1 MATMNVSVPDPMR
14 DWVQYRVESG
24 QYASASDYFRDLI
37 RRDQDAENSSL
48 LSVEDIRRSIE
59 QGRLEAETFSADEV
73 YSEIKRKIVKV
84 GELA

>member
-37 RRDQDAENSSL
+37 RRDQDAENNSL

-59 QGRLEAETFSADEV
+59 QGRLETETFSADEV
-73 YSEIKRKIVKV
+73 YSEIKRKIAKV

>member
-1 MATMNVSVPDPMR
+1 MATMNVSVPDAMR

-73 YSEIKRKIVKV
+73 YSEIKRKIAKV

>member
-1 MATMNVSVPDPMR
+1 MATMNVSVPDLMR

-37 RRDQDAENSSL
+37 RRDQDVENNSL

-73 YSEIKRKIVKV
+73 YSEIKRKIAKV

>member
-59 QGRLEAETFSADEV
+59 QGRLTGTTIPAEDVFERITQ
-73 YSEIKRKIVKV
+73 KISDLRHV
-84 GELA
+84 A

>member
-37 RRDQDAENSSL
+37 RRDQDAENNSL

-73 YSEIKRKIVKV
+73 YSEIKRKIAKV